1 MTKTIKIVRS
11 ATAGHTIV
19 TVTLAESGITAV
31 YGYKSQAT
39 AVKSAVEFATKEA
52 NKLLAQAKLAI
63 GE

>member
-19 TVTLAESGITAV
+19 TVKLTESGISAV
-31 YGYKSQAT
+31 YGYKSTAT
-39 AVKSAVEFATKEA
+39 AVKDAVEFATKEA
-52 NKLLAQAKLAI
+52 HKLLAQAKLAI